1 LTSSTQ
7 SLPSGSVASDS
18 GNRFRVRARAH
29 PHLILAGAAA
39 ANLLVEI
46 WRNALPVT
54 HTYAFLTVE
63 CCVVVA
69 ALAAIRGSERIR
81 LWPLVLIAV
90 AFQSG
95 WVAVQLGLYHLHF
108 PTDSSVVYR
117 LQGNRL
123 LDGQYPH
130 SEYPPGAVALFGLE
144 ALTGSTRVS
153 NALLMVPFGALA
165 VGSVWALRTRS
176 SALLAAF
183 VALWPANAYFWAYR
197 FDLVPTAL
205 LAAGLLLVWR
215 RSWAWGGVLLGLGAA
230 VKWTPALAVLAV
242 GTWLLTHEHAR
253 AALRHVG
260 AAVLAFLLISLP
272 FFVRAPR
279 SAFEPYRKQAG
290 RGITAE
296 SVYYLPLRALGLA
309 HRPPKVYLP
318 AGAPSWADHFAI
330 ALQIG
335 LIAGLLA
342 IAARARTRH
351 AGGVAAAAC
360 APAAFLLANKI
371 FSPQFFVTILTG
383 LAIAFAL
390 VGPYDRRG
398 LLRVILVIGGAALA
412 DAFVFPFIFVVS
424 GSSRP
429 PAIAVSFALALT
441 ALAWAVVRAARQ
453 PDPRVR

>member
-1 LTSSTQ
+1 V
-7 SLPSGSVASDS
+7 PSGSAVSES
-18 GNRFRVRARAH
+18 GNRFEVRAH
-29 PHLILAGAAA
+29 PHLILAGAAI

-46 WRNALPVT
+46 WRNALPT
-54 HTYAFLTVE
+54 TQTYAFLTVE
-63 CCVVVA
+63 CCVVAA
-69 ALAAIRGSERIR
+69 ALAAIRQSNRIR
-81 LWPLVLIAV
+81 LWPLLLIAV

-123 LDGQYPH
+123 LNGQYPH

-176 SALLAAF
+176 SAWLAAF

-205 LAAGLLLVWR
+205 LAAGLLLLWR
-215 RSWAWGGVLLGLGAA
+215 RSWAWGGFVLGLGAA

-242 GTWLLTHEHAR
+242 GTWLITHR
-253 AALRHVG
+253 QTSAALRHVG
-260 AAVLAFLLISLP
+260 AAVLAFLLVSLP
-272 FFVRAPR
+272 FFAWAHR
-279 SAFEPYRKQAG
+279 SAFEPYRKQAV

-318 AGAPSWADHFAI
+318 AGAPAWADH
-330 ALQIG
+330 
-335 LIAGLLA
+335 LA
-342 IAARARTRH
+342 IAVQIAVIAAVLAIVARARTGL
-351 AGGVAAAAC
+351 AGGIALAAC
-360 APAAFLLANKI
+360 APAAFLLANRI

-390 VGPYDRRG
+390 VGPYNRRS
-398 LLRVILVIGGAALA
+398 LLGIILLIGGAALA

-429 PAIAVSFALALT
+429 PAIAISFALSTT
-441 ALAWAVVRAARQ
+441 ALVWAMVRAARQ
-453 PDPRVR
+453 PRSLEP